1 MSSKQEEIMAFKRL
15 AREFPDEYVV
25 LQTYYSG
32 CNGIMNIHYIAY
44 HEGVTEADRC
54 SSAAKDYKTPDEAI
68 DFLIK
73 VREELQTYLECNG
86 VTGE

>member
-15 AREFPDEYVV
+15 AREFPNEYVV

-44 HEGVTEADRC
+44 HEGVTEAERD
-54 SSAAKDYKTPDEAI
+54 SSADKTSATPDEAI
-68 DFLIK
+68 DVLIERRNLLK
-73 VREELQTYLECNG
+73 EYR
-86 VTGE
+86 